1 MLFITV
7 ITSID
12 DFRIKQVSKVINYM
26 WNCKLLIYSR
36 VKSFINVGQF
46 YYSQCVFKNNFYIHG
61 YFLINLSL

>member
-36 VKSFINVGQF
+36 VKSIINVGQF
-46 YYSQCVFKNNFYIHG
+46 YYSQ
-61 YFLINLSL
+61 